1 MSAVPRWSTRS
12 RPAEH
17 QDATLTDLAEFAA
30 FAHRLADAS
39 AAAILP
45 HFRVR
50 LDVEDKGGKKG
61 EAYDPVTVAD
71 RNAETA
77 IRALIAAAYPDHG
90 VIGEEFGHTTGA
102 SPFTWVLDPIDGTR
116 AFITGGPQ
124 WGTLIALNDGARP
137 VLGVL
142 DQPFTG
148 ERWIGFG
155 RRAELHARGGVTRL
169 KTRPCAGVSDAV
181 VSTTHPWSYFTDGEQ
196 AAFRRVDAAARMSRF
211 GGDCYA
217 YGLLAMGFMD
227 AVIESALQSWDIQA
241 LIPIVEGAGG
251 VVTTWTG
258 GDPQDGGRI
267 VASGDER
274 LHAQLLK
281 LLA

>member
-1 MSAVPRWSTRS
+1 MPQPDLSL
-12 RPAEH
+12 
-17 QDATLTDLAEFAA
+17 LTA

-39 AAAILP
+39 GAAIMP
-45 HFRVR
+45 YFRSA
-50 LDVEDKGGKKG
+50 LAVEDKGGTKG
-61 EAYDPVTVAD
+61 EAYDPVTLAD
-71 RNAETA
+71 QEAELA
-77 IRALIAAAYPDHG
+77 IRALIGEAYPDHG
-90 VIGEEFGHTTGA
+90 ILGEEHGHQKGA

-148 ERWIGFG
+148 ERWIGFDG
-155 RRAELHARGGVTRL
+155 RTEFHAKGETRRL
-169 KTRPCAGVSDAV
+169 KTRACSRLKDAV
-181 VSTTHPWSYFTDGEQ
+181 ISSTHPWGYFSEGEQ
-196 AAFRRVDAAARMSRF
+196 KLFRKLDAAARMTRF

-217 YGLLAMGFMD
+217 YGLLAMGYMD
-227 AVIESALQSWDIQA
+227 AVVESALKPWDIQA

-251 VVTTWTG
+251 VVTDWKG
-258 GDPQDGGRI
+258 GDAQDGGQV

-274 LHAQLLK
+274 LHAELLK
-281 LLA
+281 VLGG